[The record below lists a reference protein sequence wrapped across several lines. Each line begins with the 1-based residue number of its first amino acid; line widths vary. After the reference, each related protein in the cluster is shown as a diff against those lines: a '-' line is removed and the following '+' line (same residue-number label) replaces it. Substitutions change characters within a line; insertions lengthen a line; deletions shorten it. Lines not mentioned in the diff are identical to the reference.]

1 MGNYTETCCSKRVEV
16 PISTGFSAIMKPGQ
30 DKKFKEFM
38 DQYSVKQIQSNCNGG
53 LVENYICVEK
63 EDLENHSN
71 STQQSKSARKLMQS
85 LEIDHVGVNGMKAQ
99 HKLAIV
105 MDLDPDNQYLDIMND
120 WFVDGS

>member
-1 MGNYTETCCSKRVEV
+1 
-16 PISTGFSAIMKPGQ
+16 
-30 DKKFKEFM
+30 M

-63 EDLENHSN
+63 EEIENHSH
-71 STQQSKSARKLMQS
+71 STQQSKSTRKLMQS